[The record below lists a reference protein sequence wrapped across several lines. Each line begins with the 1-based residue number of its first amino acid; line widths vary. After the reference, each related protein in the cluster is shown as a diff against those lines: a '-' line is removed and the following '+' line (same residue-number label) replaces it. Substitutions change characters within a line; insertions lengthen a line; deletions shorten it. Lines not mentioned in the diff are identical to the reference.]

1 MASFMD
7 AFVDF
12 FWSCRPKQGLRVDR
26 EVLVVLAKAAGLTGT
41 KLDPNGADLAA
52 KMMGIG
58 LCLFAAALDFI
69 CSAIAIVAIPFF
81 VRSTEG
87 GKNYM
92 VGFCVGAYY
101 GGQVLGNP
109 IVTAISDRFGRRSA
123 IILCLAGQAGGYALQ
138 GLAGTV
144 GPDLNIDALR
154 MLMIAR
160 AITGV
165 FGSTRPLVQQYIED
179 VATRAERPRFLA
191 LLTAAITVGQIV
203 GFGLG
208 AGMYQFS
215 PRTPMLLCCVIM
227 GFSLLLAFAF
237 LDEPAMFDSWERKM
251 RALQA
256 VPHFSEQQMTEEEDD
271 ELDQHDG
278 PELSERGKDR
288 QLKAYSLLCQLMY
301 GCCFIHT
308 FTAMGFTTLF
318 ALFILDKFQ
327 FGALQFGFILMG
339 YSVFVAFSQVV
350 FFSLFLPRGGKHV
363 CAVLGFVFAS
373 VGLFLIPLA
382 TDDVAGT
389 LMCMIPVAI
398 GYAFVAPS
406 MQVLLARYSS
416 SKKRSE
422 ALLYASIAKL
432 VGMFL
437 GPICFA
443 ALHQANRKHP
453 LETPFFVCGSVTVIG
468 MILMI
473 VIIQENAMLPEHKE
487 HENEPNYEL
496 NQVAKLGKMIAIFLF
511 IPYQFAR
518 TGFGVYMLTTQW
530 DKENGCSGVLFQV
543 YVSLAVCCVVL
554 VRWVQVA
561 GLVSFLL
568 TVIGLVAIN
577 VSTRGS
583 HRTCP
588 DTIWEEA
595 TNIDLVVIYVF
606 FAFFYM
612 FFVSAF
618 RRAEGFAAKV
628 VRMVSMPINLARVVL
643 GVLLC
648 IYYYGTKMQPA
659 VKCSGEGAKTARDWY
674 TTYVLLSMFTFLF
687 TVQPRALH
695 VYHTM
700 KAIVGFVALFKY
712 KQCDDEKLWWFVA
725 FDTGITI
732 SINGLFFCVEASMRY
747 ARSHR
752 MDAREYAK
760 FVAGHVI
767 GIPLALARLVFGYT
781 LCILDWDVDEAGCG
795 EELWMYK
802 MYVILAM
809 FTFVPVVNTK
819 LFGLYSVL
827 LTILGIFT
835 LLKYKGC
842 HNWHLFVEVDMYV
855 GVAGATIV
863 YIVWVFV
870 LDHPAI
876 RGAGSAPG
884 DDNPRRLH
892 RDYGQEP
899 GHPSGSEY
907 NSRLEMG
914 SMERINKSGPIKRA
928 GVEPALDN
936 AP

>member
-1 MASFMD
+1 MASSFRSYFCPYQN
-7 AFVDF
+7 A
-12 FWSCRPKQGLRVDR
+12 LRVDR

-52 KMMGIG
+52 KLLGIG

-81 VRSTEG
+81 VRSHEG

-109 IVTAISDRFGRRSA
+109 LVTAISDRFGRRFA
-123 IILCLAGQAGGYALQ
+123 IILCLTGQAGGYALQ

-144 GPDLNIDALR
+144 SSELNIDALQ

-160 AITGV
+160 AITGI
-165 FGSTRPLVQQYIED
+165 FGSTRPLVQRYIGD
-179 VATRAERPRFLA
+179 VATRAERPGFLA
-191 LLTAAITVGQIV
+191 LLTAASTVGQIF

-215 PRTPMLLCCVIM
+215 ERTPMLVSCIIM
-227 GFSLLLAFAF
+227 CFGLVMTFAF
-237 LDEPAMFDSWERKM
+237 LDEPAMFDNWERKM

-256 VPHFSEQQMTEEEDD
+256 FPDYQTREEDD
-271 ELDQHDG
+271 NLNQHDG
-278 PELSERGKDR
+278 PDGPDQLSERGKDR

-301 GCCFIHT
+301 CCCFIHT
-308 FTAMGFTTLF
+308 FTSMGFTTLF

-327 FGALQFGFILMG
+327 FGALQYGFILMG
-339 YSVFVAFSQVV
+339 YSVATCTSQVV

-373 VGLFLIPLA
+373 TGLFLIPLA
-382 TDDVAGT
+382 SDKVLGT
-389 LMCMIPVAI
+389 LLCMIPVAM

-406 MQVLLARYSS
+406 MQVLLLRYSS
-416 SKKRSE
+416 SKMRTE
-422 ALLYASIAKL
+422 TLLYASIANL
-432 VGMFL
+432 LGMFL

-443 ALHQANRKHP
+443 ALHQANTKHP
-453 LETPFFVCGSVTVIG
+453 LETPFFVCGSVTVIA

-487 HENEPNYEL
+487 HEDEPNYEL
-496 NQVAKLGKMIAIFLF
+496 NQVAKLGKIIAVFLF

-518 TGFGVYMLTTQW
+518 TGFGIYMLTTQW
-530 DKENGCSGVLFQV
+530 DKENGCNGVLFQV
-543 YVSLAVCCVVL
+543 YVSFAVCCIVL
-554 VRWVQVA
+554 VRWVHVA
-561 GLVSFLL
+561 GLVSFVL

-588 DTIWEEA
+588 NTIWEEA
-595 TNIDLVVIYVF
+595 TNIDLLVIYGFV
-606 FAFFYM
+606 AFFYM

-643 GVLLC
+643 GVLFC

-659 VKCSGEGAKTARDWY
+659 VMCSGEDAQTARDWY
-674 TTYVLLSMFTFLF
+674 KTYVLLSTFTFLF
-687 TVQPRALH
+687 TIQPKALH

-712 KQCDDEKLWWFVA
+712 KQCDDEKVWWFVA

-732 SINGLFFCVEASMRY
+732 SMNCLFFCVEATMRY
-747 ARSHR
+747 AKSHL

-767 GIPLALARLVFGYT
+767 GIPLALARLIFGYT
-781 LCILDWDVDEAGCG
+781 LCILDWDVEEEGCG
-795 EELWMYK
+795 KELWMYK

-809 FTFVPVVNTK
+809 FTFIPVVNTK

-855 GVAGATIV
+855 GVAGATVV

-876 RGAGSAPG
+876 KAAGTP
-884 DDNPRRLH
+884 DNNPQCRHHRPRD
-892 RDYGQEP
+892 RDHWPELD
-899 GHPSGSEY
+899 SGK
-907 NSRLEMG
+907 LEMG
-914 SMERINKSGPIKRA
+914 SVSEFREFKTNRSEER
-928 GVEPALDN
+928 V
-936 AP
+936 